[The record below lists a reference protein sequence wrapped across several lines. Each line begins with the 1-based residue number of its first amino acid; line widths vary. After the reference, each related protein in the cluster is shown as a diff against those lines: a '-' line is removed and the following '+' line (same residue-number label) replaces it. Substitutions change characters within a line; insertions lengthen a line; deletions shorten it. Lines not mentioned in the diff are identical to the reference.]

1 MFAPARTSASPRL
14 RPPPFRDPGFI
25 AEARKYGDA
34 EERTLTLRDCPT
46 SMSDMKTFTARD
58 LNRSPAKVLAAA
70 DRDGVA
76 RVRSRNGRTYSVKPE
91 APASGKVDWDAF
103 VARRRAALKRLK
115 MPPISNAAAAELDR
129 LIAGE

>member
-1 MFAPARTSASPRL
+1 
-14 RPPPFRDPGFI
+14 
-25 AEARKYGDA
+25 
-34 EERTLTLRDCPT
+34 
-46 SMSDMKTFTARD
+46 MKTFTARD

-91 APASGKVDWDAF
+91 APQASKVDWEAF
-103 VARRRAALKRLK
+103 VNQRRAAIKRLG
-115 MPPISNAAAAELDR
+115 MPRISRADAAKLDR